1 MTVSNIRFIS
11 GENVIADLV
20 EETDDNITIRDA
32 IVAMPVSEDGV
43 QIGFAPWAPLQD
55 PEIDDLTIAKQ
66 HVMYITRP
74 TPQLEE
80 QFNKMF
86 NRIQVQSKKII
97 TP

>member
-20 EETDDNITIRDA
+20 EETDDNI
-32 IVAMPVSEDGV
+32 
-43 QIGFAPWAPLQD
+43 
-55 PEIDDLTIAKQ
+55 
-66 HVMYITRP
+66 
-74 TPQLEE
+74 
-80 QFNKMF
+80 MF